1 MSASASPARRI
12 ERYAD
17 PATLAR
23 AAAHKI
29 VERLNAAV
37 AARGRATLALAG
49 GSTPKAL
56 YRLFAD
62 DDGLRAALPWG
73 KIEFFFGDERHVPP
87 DHADSNYRMFKEAL
101 LDRLPKGLLDPARV
115 HRIQSENAAGAAA
128 EQYAEE
134 LTRTLGSESPT
145 VDVALLG
152 MGPDGHTASLFP
164 GTTALR
170 DHDRSVCAVWVDK
183 FSTYRITLTP
193 PALCAARCVMF
204 LVAGADKTKT
214 LKAVL
219 QGPPESDR
227 YPSQGILSR
236 AGETLWLVDEVAAAE
251 LS

>member
-1 MSASASPARRI
+1 MSGSDPSARHI

-17 PATLAR
+17 PAALAR
-23 AAAHKI
+23 AAARQI
-29 VERLNAAV
+29 LDRLNAAI

-62 DDGLRAALPWG
+62 DDGLRAAFPWG
-73 KIEFFFGDERHVPP
+73 KTEFFFGDERHVPP

-115 HRIQSENAAGAAA
+115 HRIQSENAAPAAA
-128 EQYAEE
+128 AQYADE
-134 LTRTLGSESPT
+134 LARTLGAENPT

-170 DHDRSVCAVWVDK
+170 DLDRTVCAVWVDK

-193 PALCAARCVMF
+193 SALGAARCLMF

-219 QGPPESDR
+219 QGPPETDR

-236 AGETLWLVDEVAAAE
+236 QGETLWLVDEVAAAE
-251 LS
+251 LT

>member
-1 MSASASPARRI
+1 MSASPVRTI
-12 ERYAD
+12 ERYSD
-17 PATLAR
+17 PASLAR

-29 VERLNAAV
+29 IERLDAAI
-37 AARGRATLALAG
+37 AARGRASLALAG

-62 DDGLRAALPWG
+62 DDGLRAAFPWG
-73 KIEFFFGDERHVPP
+73 KTDFIFGDERHVPP

-101 LDRLPKGLLDPARV
+101 LDRLPKGLLDPAHV
-115 HRIQSENAAGAAA
+115 HRIQSEKAAA
-128 EQYAEE
+128 TAAEDYARE
-134 LTRTLGSESPT
+134 LAATLGVDAPT

-193 PALCAARCVMF
+193 PALCAARCIMF

-219 QGPPESDR
+219 EGPSETDR

-236 AGETLWLVDEVAAAE
+236 HGETLWMVDEVAAAE
-251 LS
+251 LA

>member
-1 MSASASPARRI
+1 MSASPVRTI
-12 ERYAD
+12 ERYPD
-17 PATLAR
+17 PAALAR

-29 VERLNAAV
+29 IERLDAAV
-37 AARGRATLALAG
+37 ATRGKASLALAG

-62 DDGLRAALPWG
+62 DDGLRAAFPWD
-73 KIEFFFGDERHVPP
+73 KTEFIFGDERHVPP
-87 DHADSNYRMFKEAL
+87 DHSDSNYRMFKEAL

-115 HRIQSENAAGAAA
+115 HRIQSENAAAAAA
-128 EQYAEE
+128 EDYARE
-134 LTRTLGSESPT
+134 LSATLGADAPT

-193 PALCAARCVMF
+193 PALCAARCIMF

-219 QGPPESDR
+219 EGPSETDR

-236 AGETLWLVDEVAAAE
+236 QGETLWMVDEVAAAE
-251 LS
+251 LA